1 MGPICHRQGGH
12 SGCGLR
18 AQPERARGI
27 RATGASPPDRA
38 LRPAGE
44 GGRRRARRRRQWPE
58 RGVGRPG
65 LASAQA
71 SARGGRGRDDWRRR
85 GWARQA
91 ARQSG
96 ARAGSIGTSSGGAA
110 SRLQRGERGGGR
122 REAVSQRAGVASVG
136 RTRKQEAR
144 ARGARTR
151 ALRRG
156 QEQGCGDAVVHGP
169 AGERA
174 RPQGLTE
181 EKGELTGCCRERG
194 SGARGGGRRRRSG
207 GEADHH
213 GSSGRRRGPVGV
225 GVDAVLGGERRPV
238 GRRMGMRRRR
248 LGAARRRPGMAVLGA
263 GGRRPLGS
271 GGSGVGR
278 PLH

>member
-1 MGPICHRQGGH
+1 MGTGQ
-12 SGCGLR
+12 SWT
-18 AQPERARGI
+18 
-27 RATGASPPDRA
+27 TGASPPDRA
-38 LRPAGE
+38 LRPVGE
-44 GGRRRARRRRQWPE
+44 GGRRRARRRQQWLE
-58 RGVGRPG
+58 QGVGRPG
-65 LASAQA
+65 LASARA

-85 GWARQA
+85 DWASQA

-194 SGARGGGRRRRSG
+194 SGLGEVRGGRRWRG
-207 GEADHH
+207 GEA
-213 GSSGRRRGPVGV
+213 RRRGAAPVSGVRRRGRGGDEDAVRRRHGSGEEGSERRWRRGRARVPDQERGGVDGRWGV
-225 GVDAVLGGERRPV
+225 GSR
-238 GRRMGMRRRR
+238 
-248 LGAARRRPGMAVLGA
+248 AR
-263 GGRRPLGS
+263 
-271 GGSGVGR
+271 
-278 PLH
+278 